1 MAAELLATTMLE
13 NKAGVKVAASEALKG
28 KVVALYVRL
37 ALNRIS
43 RTADATRQQNW
54 HRPARAP
61 ADVRPLG
68 CRQFSAHWCPPCRGA
83 QHALAIRGGAVLCA
97 RLS

>member
-54 HRPARAP
+54 HRP
-61 ADVRPLG
+61 PLG